1 MKRRTKANGN
11 EKKVVFQKFDSVTEL
26 SEFIKNTPQTKEGEE
41 NNWSVKESDYLTEFA
56 GTRTFLE
63 AERLLIYGDS
73 RNADKVRKNIEQIT
87 AGLKGKNKSFKGA
100 KTLSYS
106 LKSSAVGFLPIVPKY
121 LAGEPENM
129 LTLQKVQKQTTKVL
143 NIYIYIGT
151 ECRTKAEKLNL
162 CLCRI
167 LCAVFA
173 LEKEGFRVNIFSYLT
188 VSCNGG
194 VLGYTVKIKDS
205 GQKIDLLKIAYSLC
219 HPSSLRRHG
228 FAVLERLNGSKLH
241 VKLDSGYGLVE
252 KFEEAKETLKTP
264 GLKNFSLVSYE
275 TCQDKNVGEIS
286 DFIKSQF

>member
-11 EKKVVFQKFDSVTEL
+11 EKKVVFRKFDSVTEL
-26 SEFIKNTPQTKEGEE
+26 SDFIKNTPQTEEGEK
-41 NNWSVKESDYLTEFA
+41 NSSSLKGSESFC
-56 GTRTFLE
+56 GTANFDE
-63 AERLLIYGDS
+63 AESLLLYGDS
-73 RNADKVRKNIEQIT
+73 ENAEKVRKNIEQIT
-87 AGLKGKNKSFKGA
+87 AGLKCKNKSFSGA
-100 KTLSYS
+100 KTMSYS
-106 LKSSAVGFLPIVPKY
+106 LKSSAVGFLPIVPKC

-129 LTLQKVQKQTTKVL
+129 FTLHKVQKQTTKVL
-143 NIYIYIGT
+143 NVFIYIGT
-151 ECRTKAEKLNL
+151 GCSTEAEKLNL

-219 HPSSLRRHG
+219 NPSSLRRHG
-228 FAVLERLNGSKLH
+228 FAVFERLDGSKQNI
-241 VKLDSGYGLVE
+241 KLKLGYGYPE
-252 KFEEAKETLKTP
+252 PFEEAKGTLKTQ

-275 TCQDKNVGEIS
+275 VCEGKNVGQIT

>member
-26 SEFIKNTPQTKEGEE
+26 SEFIKNTPQTKEGVE

-63 AERLLIYGDS
+63 AERLLVYGDS

-87 AGLKGKNKSFKGA
+87 AELKCKNKTLKGA
-100 KTLSYS
+100 KTITYS
-106 LKSSAVGFLPIVPKY
+106 IKNSAVGFLPIVPKY

-129 LTLQKVQKQTTKVL
+129 LTLHKVQKQTTKVL
-143 NIYIYIGT
+143 NVCIYIGT

-162 CLCRI
+162 CLCCI

-188 VSCNGG
+188 VSCKGG

-219 HPSSLRRHG
+219 NPSSLRRHG
-228 FAVLERLNGSKLH
+228 FAVLERLNGSKRH
-241 VKLDSGYGLVE
+241 VKLDSGYGIVE
-252 KFEEAKETLKTP
+252 KFDEAKETLKTQ
-264 GLKNFSLVSYE
+264 GLKNFALVSYE

>member
-1 MKRRTKANGN
+1 MKKKIN
-11 EKKVVFQKFDSVTEL
+11 EKRVVFRKFDSVTEL
-26 SEFIKNTPQTKEGEE
+26 SEFIKNTPQTKEGKE
-41 NNWSVKESDYLTEFA
+41 NNGSARESDYKTEFT
-56 GTRTFLE
+56 GTRTFEE
-63 AERLLIYGDS
+63 AENLLIYGDS
-73 RNADKVRKNIEQIT
+73 ENAEKVRKNIEKIT
-87 AGLKGKNKSFKGA
+87 AGLMGKNKTFHGA

-106 LKSSAVGFLPIVPKY
+106 LKSSAVGFLPIVPKC

-129 LTLQKVQKQTTKVL
+129 MALKKDQKQTTKVL
-143 NIYIYIGT
+143 NVYIYIGT
-151 ECRTKAEKLNL
+151 GCSTEAEKLNL

-219 HPSSLRRHG
+219 NPSSLRRHG
-228 FAVLERLNGSKLH
+228 FAVFERLDGSKRH
-241 VKLDSGYGLVE
+241 IKLKRGYGYPE
-252 KFEEAKETLKTP
+252 PFEEAKKTLKTQ

-275 TCQDKNVGEIS
+275 VCEEKNVGEIT

>member
-11 EKKVVFQKFDSVTEL
+11 EKKVVFRKFDSVTEL
-26 SEFIKNTPQTKEGEE
+26 SNFIKNTPQTKEGVE
-41 NNWSVKESDYLTEFA
+41 NNLSVKESDYLTEFA

-63 AERLLIYGDS
+63 AENLLIYGDS
-73 RNADKVRKNIEQIT
+73 ENAEKVRENIEQIT

-129 LTLQKVQKQTTKVL
+129 LTLHKVQKQTTKVL

-219 HPSSLRRHG
+219 NPSSLRRHG
-228 FAVLERLNGSKLH
+228 FAVLERLNGSKRH

-252 KFEEAKETLKTP
+252 KFDEAKETLKTQ
-264 GLKNFSLVSYE
+264 GLKNFSLLSYE
-275 TCQDKNVGEIS
+275 TCKDKNVGEIT

>member
-1 MKRRTKANGN
+1 MKRRTKTNGN
-11 EKKVVFQKFDSVTEL
+11 EKKVVFRKFDSVTEL

-87 AGLKGKNKSFKGA
+87 AELKCKNKTFKGA
-100 KTLSYS
+100 KTITYS
-106 LKSSAVGFLPIVPKY
+106 IKNSAVGFLPIVPKY

-129 LTLQKVQKQTTKVL
+129 LTLHKVQKQTTKIL

-194 VLGYTVKIKDS
+194 ALGYTVKIKDS

-219 HPSSLRRHG
+219 NPSSLRRHG

-252 KFEEAKETLKTP
+252 KFEEAKETLKTQ
-264 GLKNFSLVSYE
+264 GLKNFSIVSYE
-275 TCQDKNVGEIS
+275 TCQDKNVGEIT